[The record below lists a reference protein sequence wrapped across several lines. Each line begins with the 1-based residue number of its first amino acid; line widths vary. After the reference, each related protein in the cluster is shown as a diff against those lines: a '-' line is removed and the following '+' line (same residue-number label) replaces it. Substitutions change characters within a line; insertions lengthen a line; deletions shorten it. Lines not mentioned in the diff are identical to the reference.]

1 MSNINFSANQN
12 YKSKLNK
19 LMNMKN
25 NYETDD
31 AYLKLFYEISSH
43 PNTALKLN
51 ISNDGSYTLTY
62 NNIQTNGQLTKKQ
75 GTMLNAASGFLGLGT
90 QGNTT
95 EGTEGNEDTEGT
107 EGTEGTDGNEGNKE
121 PGFFNKIGKTV
132 TGIMPGTKQGEEEE
146 ILSEEQGTKEEFHPE
161 GEGLEEETEE
171 REEREEGES
180 GHDEGEQEPGP
191 GPVEGGKNN
200 RSWWKKALGMSGGNL
215 SDSEYESDESIISS
229 DDEKE
234 DIVPFST
241 AFFDDDDEEDIMQH
255 IRNMKSKKY
264 LKTLSNTDLRD
275 ILRKNNQ
282 KVTKNSNYLS
292 KKDMIKS
299 ITQFYK

>member
-1 MSNINFSANQN
+1 MSNINFPASQN
-12 YKSKLNK
+12 NNTKFNK
-19 LMNMKN
+19 LMKLKN
-25 NYETDD
+25 NYEIDD
-31 AYLKLFYEISSH
+31 TFLELLFKIASH
-43 PNTALKLN
+43 PNTPLKLN
-51 ISNDGSYTLTY
+51 ISNDGKYKLI
-62 NNIQTNGQLTKKQ
+62 NNNTETNGQLTKKQ
-75 GTMLNAASGFLGLGT
+75 GTMLNAASGLLGLG
-90 QGNTT
+90 NT
-95 EGTEGNEDTEGT
+95 TEGNEDTE
-107 EGTEGTDGNEGNKE
+107 GNEGNKE

-132 TGIMPGTKQGEEEE
+132 TGIIPGQQEEGDEEGEEE

-161 GEGLEEETEE
+161 GEGPEEEEFHPDELEEERESEE
-171 REEREEGES
+171 FNPDDEE
-180 GHDEGEQEPGP
+180 GP